1 MILLLIVT
9 LYYYIAYIIS
19 LKLFLLIY
27 ICYTRLWVWIPL
39 GVRSTTLCD
48 KVCQLL
54 ITGLWFSPVSSTN
67 KTDCH
72 DITEILLKVA
82 LNTIKLNQ
90 NQTKSVKLEFLM
102 WFREGG
108 GYITDP
114 PLFLNIDNEEQLYST
129 IYEHIDLLIVKKSDN
144 IVLENSWK
152 GGKGNVRLIV
162 VTNFPFNVVSLNSNH
177 HFWRNST
184 LSIMICSSLW
194 NASYSTNCI
203 HVFKGIQAV
212 RMEFFCLY

>member
-108 GYITDP
+108 VHNRSPFIPKYWQWRTVIFHNLWTYWFINSKKKWQHCSWE
-114 PLFLNIDNEEQLYST
+114 FL
-129 IYEHIDLLIVKKSDN
+129 KR
-144 IVLENSWK
+144 WK
-152 GGKGNVRLIV
+152 GECEVNRSHK
-162 VTNFPFNVVSLNSNH
+162 FPIQCCEPQFK
-177 HFWRNST
+177 
-184 LSIMICSSLW
+184 SSLLKKF
-194 NASYSTNCI
+194 YVKHHDLFI
-203 HVFKGIQAV
+203 L
-212 RMEFFCLY
+212 MECQLFY

>member
-27 ICYTRLWVWIPL
+27 ICYINKTAFFLYVFFISI
-39 GVRSTTLCD
+39 GETNCFQSTGLLFEYEPF
-48 KVCQLL
+48 KGLL
-54 ITGLWFSPVSSTN
+54 ILGLISDKTLYMVSSTN

-102 WFREGG
+102 WFREGRVH
-108 GYITDP
+108 
-114 PLFLNIDNEEQLYST
+114 NRS
-129 IYEHIDLLIVKKSDN
+129 
-144 IVLENSWK
+144 
-152 GGKGNVRLIV
+152 
-162 VTNFPFNVVSLNSNH
+162 PF
-177 HFWRNST
+177 
-184 LSIMICSSLW
+184 IPK
-194 NASYSTNCI
+194 Y
-203 HVFKGIQAV
+203 
-212 RMEFFCLY
+212 